1 MNYWQNRSKIYLLKV
16 AIFCFKPTKLSWLNL
31 KPNQNDMI
39 VPKNIFYYLTAI
51 GLFLVLKFSYTI
63 TDNNYLFFLL
73 QPTDRLVGL
82 LISSK
87 SVYFP
92 DRGFYYNDLNI
103 IINKSCSGFNFLL
116 LCFLMF
122 AIVAFNNINLNKQK
136 IVIIPAALVLAY
148 VITIFVNASRIFV
161 SIVLQ
166 DQAKHF
172 LPQKSIVI
180 VHETI
185 GIVTNL
191 SFLIV
196 IYILL
201 ERLLKKQNYL

>member
-1 MNYWQNRSKIYLLKV
+1 
-16 AIFCFKPTKLSWLNL
+16 
-31 KPNQNDMI
+31 MI
-39 VPKNIFYYLTAI
+39 LPKNVFYYLTAI
-51 GLFLVLKFSYTI
+51 GLFLLLKFGYTI
-63 TDNNYLFFLL
+63 ADNNDLIFLL

-103 IINKSCSGFNFLL
+103 VINKSCSGFNFLL

-122 AIVAFNNINLNKQK
+122 AIVAFNNINLIKQK
-136 IVIIPAALVLAY
+136 TVIIPATLMLAY
-148 VITIFVNASRIFV
+148 VLTIFVNTSRIFV

-196 IYILL
+196 VYILL

>member
-1 MNYWQNRSKIYLLKV
+1 MTI
-16 AIFCFKPTKLSWLNL
+16 
-31 KPNQNDMI
+31 
-39 VPKNIFYYLTAI
+39 PKNIYYYLTTI
-51 GLFLVLKFSYTI
+51 LLFLVLKFGYTI
-63 TDNNYLFFLL
+63 ADTNDLFFLL
-73 QPTDRLVGL
+73 RPTDTLVGL

-87 SVYFP
+87 SVYFA
-92 DRGFYYNDLNI
+92 DKGFYYNDLNF

-116 LCFLMF
+116 LCFSMF
-122 AIVAFNNINLNKQK
+122 AIVAFKNINLIKQR
-136 IVIIPAALVLAY
+136 IVIIPATLLLAY
-148 VITIFVNASRIFV
+148 VVTIFVNASRIFV

-166 DQAKHF
+166 NQVTHF
-172 LPQKSIVI
+172 LSQKSIEI

-191 SFLIV
+191 SFLIL

>member
-1 MNYWQNRSKIYLLKV
+1 
-16 AIFCFKPTKLSWLNL
+16 
-31 KPNQNDMI
+31 MI

-51 GLFLVLKFSYTI
+51 LLFLVLKFGYTI
-63 TDNNYLFFLL
+63 ADTNDLFFLL

-82 LISSK
+82 LVSSK
-87 SVYFP
+87 SVYFA
-92 DRGFYYNDLNI
+92 DKGFYYNDFNF

-116 LCFLMF
+116 LCFSMF
-122 AIVAFNNINLNKQK
+122 AIVAFKNINLIKQR
-136 IVIIPAALVLAY
+136 IVIIPAALLLAY
-148 VITIFVNASRIFV
+148 VMTIFVNASRIFV

-166 DQAKHF
+166 NQAKHF
-172 LPQKSIVI
+172 LSQKNSVI

-191 SFLIV
+191 SFLIL

>member
-1 MNYWQNRSKIYLLKV
+1 MTI
-16 AIFCFKPTKLSWLNL
+16 
-31 KPNQNDMI
+31 
-39 VPKNIFYYLTAI
+39 PKNIYYYLTTI
-51 GLFLVLKFSYTI
+51 LLFLVLKFGYTI
-63 TDNNYLFFLL
+63 ADTNDLFFLL
-73 QPTDRLVGL
+73 RPTDTLVGL

-87 SVYFP
+87 SVYFA
-92 DRGFYYNDLNI
+92 DKGFYYDDLNF

-116 LCFLMF
+116 LCFSMF
-122 AIVAFNNINLNKQK
+122 AIVAFKNINLIKQR
-136 IVIIPAALVLAY
+136 IVIIPAALLLAY
-148 VITIFVNASRIFV
+148 VVTIFVNASRIFV

-166 DQAKHF
+166 NQVTHF
-172 LPQKSIVI
+172 LSQKSIEI

-191 SFLIV
+191 FFLIL

>member
-1 MNYWQNRSKIYLLKV
+1 MNYWESRNKIDLFE
-16 AIFCFKPTKLSWLNL
+16 AAFFFKRITLSGLNF
-31 KPNQNDMI
+31 NYNNMI

-51 GLFLVLKFSYTI
+51 LLFLVLKFGYTI
-63 TDNNYLFFLL
+63 ADTNDLFFLL

-82 LISSK
+82 LVSSK
-87 SVYFP
+87 SVYFA
-92 DRGFYYNDLNI
+92 DKGFYYNDFNF

-116 LCFLMF
+116 LCFSMF
-122 AIVAFNNINLNKQK
+122 AIVAFKNINLIKQR
-136 IVIIPAALVLAY
+136 IVIIPAALLLAY
-148 VITIFVNASRIFV
+148 VMTIFVNASRIFV

-166 DQAKHF
+166 NQAKHF
-172 LPQKSIVI
+172 LSQKNSVI

-191 SFLIV
+191 SFLIL

>member
-1 MNYWQNRSKIYLLKV
+1 MTI
-16 AIFCFKPTKLSWLNL
+16 
-31 KPNQNDMI
+31 
-39 VPKNIFYYLTAI
+39 PKNIYYYLTTI
-51 GLFLVLKFSYTI
+51 LLFLVLKFGYTI
-63 TDNNYLFFLL
+63 ADTNDLFFLL
-73 QPTDRLVGL
+73 RPTDTLVGL

-87 SVYFP
+87 SVYFA
-92 DRGFYYNDLNI
+92 DKGFYYNDLNF

-116 LCFLMF
+116 LCFSMF
-122 AIVAFNNINLNKQK
+122 AIVAFKNINLIKQR
-136 IVIIPAALVLAY
+136 IVIIPAALLLAY
-148 VITIFVNASRIFV
+148 VVTIFVNASRIFV

-166 DQAKHF
+166 NQVTHF
-172 LPQKSIVI
+172 LSQKSIEI

-191 SFLIV
+191 SFLIL

>member
-1 MNYWQNRSKIYLLKV
+1 
-16 AIFCFKPTKLSWLNL
+16 
-31 KPNQNDMI
+31 MI

-63 TDNNYLFFLL
+63 TDNNDLFFLL

-116 LCFLMF
+116 LCFSMF
-122 AIVAFNNINLNKQK
+122 AIVAFNNINLIKQK

>member
-1 MNYWQNRSKIYLLKV
+1 
-16 AIFCFKPTKLSWLNL
+16 
-31 KPNQNDMI
+31 
-39 VPKNIFYYLTAI
+39 
-51 GLFLVLKFSYTI
+51 
-63 TDNNYLFFLL
+63 
-73 QPTDRLVGL
+73 
-82 LISSK
+82 
-87 SVYFP
+87 
-92 DRGFYYNDLNI
+92 
-103 IINKSCSGFNFLL
+103 
-116 LCFLMF
+116 MF
-122 AIVAFNNINLNKQK
+122 AIVAFNNINLIKQK